1 MDFIVQ
7 KFGGTS
13 LVDEDMRLKV
23 AAKVVEAS
31 QAGYF
36 PVVVVSAIG
45 RQGEPYATDTLLSY
59 ASIGNKEL
67 LPRETDLLMSC
78 GEIISGVVLTATIQ
92 KLGYPA
98 IFLTGAQA
106 GIITDN
112 NYTEARIIKVDPQG
126 IVRHA
131 LAGKIVVV
139 AGFQGVT
146 SEGEV
151 TTLGRGGSD
160 TTAAALG
167 VALEATSVVIYTD
180 VEGIM
185 TADPRIV
192 SDARPLETVT
202 YNEICQLAQEG
213 AKVIHPRAVEIT
225 MQKNIPLRIKCT
237 FTDAPG
243 TLVTSYGEV
252 YKGSI
257 DITRD
262 RTITGITNI
271 SNISRMKIIIKN
283 CSDVPAFQK
292 KIFNALA
299 QAGVSLDLINILPE
313 SILFTVKNSVA
324 DKAVRALE
332 EINIYPE
339 VLPDCAKVA
348 VVGAGM
354 TGIPGVMAKIVEAL
368 SNEKI
373 QILQSADSYTTI
385 WILVKR
391 VEMEKCIQILHR
403 QFRPGEYLK
412 EGERFDK

>member
-59 ASIGNKEL
+59 ASSGNKEL
-67 LPRETDLLMSC
+67 SPRESDLLMSC

-112 NYTEARIIKVDPQG
+112 NYTEARIIKVDPQC

-131 LAGKIVVV
+131 LEGKIVIV
-139 AGFQGVT
+139 AGFQGIT
-146 SEGEV
+146 NEGEV

-167 VALEATSVVIYTD
+167 VALEATSVDIFTD

-237 FTDAPG
+237 FNDAPG

-271 SNISRMKIIIKN
+271 SDVSRMKIIIKN
-283 CSDVPAFQK
+283 CSDVPEFQK

-299 QAGVSLDLINILPE
+299 HAGISLDLINILSE
-313 SILFTVKNSVA
+313 SILFTVKNSVVA
-324 DKAVRALE
+324 KAVRVLE

-354 TGIPGVMAKIVEAL
+354 TGVPGVMAKIVEAL

-403 QFRPGEYLK
+403 QFRPGEYL
-412 EGERFDK
+412 